1 MEEDSGMVEF
11 LKGNYQLP
19 NDASS
24 EQAAENSPKTL
35 TESFEDSVL
44 AKLGGSLC
52 FVTKGKTFL
61 WTGDEG
67 EAPSS

>member
-1 MEEDSGMVEF
+1 MSEF

-19 NDASS
+19 KGARRESPTG
-24 EQAAENSPKTL
+24 NSRKTL
-35 TESFEDSVL
+35 TENFEDSVL
-44 AKLGGSLC
+44 AKLGGSIC